1 MDTPHETA
9 SECYMSRRRSGRRE
23 VGIGIGH
30 HRVGIGI
37 GRHEVRI
44 GIGRHEVGIGKLYFS
59 ATIELES
66 ATMRSESESENYTSR
81 PP

>member
-9 SECYMSRRRSGRRE
+9 SECYNMSRRRSGRRE

-37 GRHEVRI
+37 GRHEVGI
-44 GIGRHEVGIGKLYFS
+44 GIGKIYFS
-59 ATIELES
+59 ATIPFGPPLGG
-66 ATMRSESESENYTSR
+66 ALRRRKSR
-81 PP
+81 ARPKNKF

>member
-9 SECYMSRRRSGRRE
+9 SECYNMSRRRSGRRE

-37 GRHEVRI
+37 GRHEVGI
-44 GIGRHEVGIGKLYFS
+44 GIGKIYFS
-59 ATIELES
+59 ATIPYGEIGVQSVNFNGHTKTL
-66 ATMRSESESENYTSR
+66 TIVNNNI
-81 PP
+81 

>member
-9 SECYMSRRRSGRRE
+9 SECYNMSRRRSGRRE

-37 GRHEVRI
+37 GRHEVGI
-44 GIGRHEVGIGKLYFS
+44 GIGKIYFS
-59 ATIELES
+59 ATIN
-66 ATMRSESESENYTSR
+66 NYKKHLSILKDDR
-81 PP
+81 CPIVS